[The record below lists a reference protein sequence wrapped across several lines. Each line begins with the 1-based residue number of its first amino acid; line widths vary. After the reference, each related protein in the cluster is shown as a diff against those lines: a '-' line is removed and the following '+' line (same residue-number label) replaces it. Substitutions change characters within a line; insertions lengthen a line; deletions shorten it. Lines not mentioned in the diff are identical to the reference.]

1 MSSGFARGS
10 AVLNYLDGPSVHP
23 RETPKTGRVGG
34 DVKMETKGKPKP
46 WKTEAGSSEKLEPG
60 PDSPLE

>member
-10 AVLNYLDGPSVHP
+10 VVLNYLDGPSVHP
-23 RETPKTGRVGG
+23 RETPKTGREGR
-34 DVKMETKGKPKP
+34 DMKSETKGEPKP
-46 WKTEAGSSEKLEPG
+46 RKTEAGSSEKLEPG